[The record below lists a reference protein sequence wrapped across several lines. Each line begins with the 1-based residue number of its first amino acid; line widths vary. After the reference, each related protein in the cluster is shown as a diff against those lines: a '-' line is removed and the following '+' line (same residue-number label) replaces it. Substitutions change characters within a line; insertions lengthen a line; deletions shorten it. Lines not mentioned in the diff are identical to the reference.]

1 MPQRKIHS
9 VNKVLTEEERVRH
22 RAIREQVEQE
32 KAELIARGRRA
43 KARHTMLREAV
54 AALKTTRE
62 ALGLSLADIKAST
75 GIEKS
80 NLSRLENDPH
90 PNPTIDTLCRYA
102 EAVGKEIVITLIE
115 KSREHGGCG
124 LAGHGPDGGARGIS

>member
-1 MPQRKIHS
+1 MATRKIRS
-9 VNKVLTEEERVRH
+9 VNKALTEEERVRH

-32 KAELIARGRRA
+32 KAELIARGQRV

-75 GIEKS
+75 GIAKS
-80 NLSRLENDPH
+80 NLSRLENDSLA
-90 PNPTIDTLCRYA
+90 NPTIDTLCRYA
-102 EAVGKEIVITLIE
+102 EAVGKEIVIALV
-115 KSREHGGCG
+115 
-124 LAGHGPDGGARGIS
+124 DISNENR

>member
-9 VNKVLTEEERVRH
+9 VNKGLTEEERVRH

-32 KAELIARGRRA
+32 KAALITRGRRA

-54 AALKTTRE
+54 AALKTVRE

-75 GIEKS
+75 GIEQFY
-80 NLSRLENDPH
+80 LSRLENDP
-90 PNPTIDTLCRYA
+90 PANPTTALLRRSVDDA
-102 EAVGKEIVITLIE
+102 WKG
-115 KSREHGGCG
+115 
-124 LAGHGPDGGARGIS
+124 

>member
-1 MPQRKIHS
+1 MPKRQVRS

-32 KAELIARGRRA
+32 KPALITRGRRA
-43 KARHTMLREAV
+43 KARHTMLRGAV
-54 AALKTTRE
+54 SALKMTRE

-80 NLSRLENDPH
+80 NLSRLENDPLA
-90 PNPTIDTLCRYA
+90 NPTLDTLCRYA
-102 EAVGKEIVITLIE
+102 EAVGKEIVITLVD
-115 KSREHGGCG
+115 KSHE
-124 LAGHGPDGGARGIS
+124 

>member
-1 MPQRKIHS
+1 MVQRKVRS
-9 VNKVLTEEERVRH
+9 VKKALTEEERVRH
-22 RAIREQVEQE
+22 RTIREQVEQE
-32 KAELIARGRRA
+32 KTALLARGRRA
-43 KARHTMLREAV
+43 KARHTMLKEAV
-54 AALKTTRE
+54 AILKTTRE

-102 EAVGKEIVITLIE
+102 DAVGKEIVITLVD
-115 KSREHGGCG
+115 KSNGTGR
-124 LAGHGPDGGARGIS
+124 

>member
-1 MPQRKIHS
+1 MPSRKIHS
-9 VNKVLTEEERVRH
+9 VNKALTEEERVRH
-22 RAIREQVEQE
+22 RVIREQVEQE

-62 ALGLSLADIKAST
+62 ALGLSLADINAST

-80 NLSRLENDPH
+80 NLSRLENDPLA
-90 PNPTIDTLCRYA
+90 NPTIGTLCRYA
-102 EAVGKEIVITLIE
+102 EAIGKEIVIILV
-115 KSREHGGCG
+115 
-124 LAGHGPDGGARGIS
+124 DISNQNR

>member
-9 VNKVLTEEERVRH
+9 VHKALTEEERMRH
-22 RAIREQVEQE
+22 RAIREQVEEE

-43 KARHTMLREAV
+43 KARHIMLKEAV

-80 NLSRLENDPH
+80 NLSRLENDPLA
-90 PNPTIDTLCRYA
+90 NPTIDTLCRYA
-102 EAVGKEIVITLIE
+102 EAVGKAIVITLVDTSNE
-115 KSREHGGCG
+115 NG
-124 LAGHGPDGGARGIS
+124 

>member
-1 MPQRKIHS
+1 MSTRKIHS

-32 KAELIARGRRA
+32 KPALIARGRRA
-43 KARHTMLREAV
+43 KARRIMLKEAV
-54 AALKTTRE
+54 AALKATRE

-80 NLSRLENDPH
+80 NLSRLENDPLA
-90 PNPTIDTLCRYA
+90 NPTIDTLCRYA
-102 EAVGKEIVITLIE
+102 DAVGKEVVITLVEI
-115 KSREHGGCG
+115 
-124 LAGHGPDGGARGIS
+124 